1 MVQRPRTGSN
11 QQPFLFATQN
21 WATLRFIFFPHS
33 LYSSGFF
40 DMQMMPGQ
48 GPLAGSRGWW
58 CWWWWWWWWCH
69 CVADKTLDWLHLY
82 LFGRVCFASPRNSF
96 RASICWR
103 ILKIVDS
110 RPPARADCAL
120 VINLVYWKASVREM
134 MCVNCMSAP
143 CPCPVRVLGSCIV
156 CGFGFVKSWVDSDY
170 ANVPGT
176 ALIPV
181 VCLLSTFPAP
191 LLIKDCKYSRLK
203 LEFSVEV
210 IRNLQTIF
218 NFTFQPHFMPN

>member
-21 WATLRFIFFPHS
+21 WGTLRFIFFPHS

-58 CWWWWWWWWCH
+58 CWWWWWWCH

-156 CGFGFVKSWVDSDY
+156 WIWFCQELSWQRLCKCARNCINSCGL
-170 ANVPGT
+170 PT
-176 ALIPV
+176 
-181 VCLLSTFPAP
+181 STFPAP
-191 LLIKDCKYSRLK
+191 YILTDCKVSRLK
-203 LEFSVEV
+203 FEFSVEV